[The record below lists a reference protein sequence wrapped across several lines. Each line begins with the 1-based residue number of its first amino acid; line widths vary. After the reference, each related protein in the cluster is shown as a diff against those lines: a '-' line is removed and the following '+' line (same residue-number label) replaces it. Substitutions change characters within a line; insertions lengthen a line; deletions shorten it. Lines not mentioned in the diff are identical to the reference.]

1 MTAPDLPTLRSILA
15 RLEAATGP
23 DRELDAE
30 IAIALLD
37 APKLASGKKVRR
49 TDLRASKEGY
59 VHHKAD
65 LCYSA
70 NHYTASI
77 DAAVAL
83 IERVLPGAEWSAARN
98 SNGEYFGWIVS
109 DGMPHCDD
117 HETPALVL
125 CTALVKALI
134 AVAKQ

>member
-1 MTAPDLPTLRSILA
+1 MTTPDRSTLLDLIA

-23 DRELDAE
+23 DRDTDLVIMQVLFPECAMYFPLCQGDEPVFWHGPFAKQE
-30 IAIALLD
+30 C
-37 APKLASGKKVRR
+37 PKL
-49 TDLRASKEGY
+49 
-59 VHHKAD
+59 
-65 LCYSA
+65 
-70 NHYTASI
+70 TASI